1 MDGRRSVVIVEVIV
15 VGTELLL
22 GQIVNTNGS
31 HIGARIADLGLDAHY
46 QQTVGDNLTR
56 MVAAIELAISRADA
70 VIITGGIGPTQDDI
84 TREAICEATGRPM
97 AFSDEYA
104 AALRARYAEWSREM
118 PESNLRQ
125 AEHPEG
131 AELLPNPRGTAPGIA
146 LEYEGTLIFAVPGV
160 PAEMHMLLDRQVL
173 PRIKEKAG
181 IESVLVSRVIRT
193 WGRGESSIAE
203 RLGDL
208 FDASTNPSM
217 AFLASSGEIKVRLT
231 AKAPTV
237 DEAEALIAPVQAE
250 VVERLGPLV
259 FGIDG
264 EEIEEVVLGLA
275 RDRGWTI
282 GTAESATGGLVA
294 GQITS
299 APGSSDVFRGGIVA
313 YAADLKRDLL
323 DVAPETL
330 DQGIVTEETAVAMAV
345 GARECLD
352 VDVALSVTGFAGPD
366 AEGESPGTMVI
377 AVATPEH
384 SQARTFHLPGDR
396 ERVRAYSVTASLQ
409 LLRLAMSGTWWG
421 H

>member
-1 MDGRRSVVIVEVIV
+1 MIVEVIA

-22 GQIVNTNGS
+22 GQIVNTNAS

-46 QQTVGDNLTR
+46 QQTVGDNLAR
-56 MVAAIELAISRADA
+56 MAGAIELAMSRADA

-84 TREAICEATGRPM
+84 TREAICEATGRAM
-97 AFSDEYA
+97 GFSAEYA
-104 AALRARYAEWSREM
+104 VALRARFAEWSREM

-146 LEYEGTLIFAVPGV
+146 LEHEGTLIFAVPGV
-160 PAEMHMLLDRQVL
+160 PAEMHLLLDREVL

-208 FDASTNPSM
+208 FDASANPSM

-231 AKAPTV
+231 AKASTV

-250 VVERLGPLV
+250 VIERLGPLV
-259 FGIDG
+259 FGVDG

-275 RDRGWTI
+275 RQRGWTI
-282 GTAESATGGLVA
+282 GTAESATAGLVA

-299 APGSSDVFRGGIVA
+299 VPGSSDVFRGGIVA
-313 YAADLKRDLL
+313 YATDLKRDLL
-323 DVAPETL
+323 GVAPETL
-330 DQGIVTEETAVAMAV
+330 DQGVVTEDTAVAMAI
-345 GARECLD
+345 GARERLG

-366 AEGESPGTMVI
+366 AEGEPPGTMVI
-377 AVATPEH
+377 AVATPEG

-396 ERVRAYSVTASLQ
+396 ERVRAYSVTAALQ

>member
-282 GTAESATGGLVA
+282 GTAGRRLGGLVA